1 MENNPVTN
9 QVPSASVQS
18 PTSLPQQAPTVP
30 KNSSTTMWDAFEHI
44 LMFISLYVMATS
56 IVLVLYY
63 FIDKWFPGVTQD
75 RYSYSNNDW
84 QLGVLR
90 GYLAALIVSY
100 PLFAFFFINTIKRT
114 ISNPLL
120 RTIKTRKVLIYFTL
134 IVTFIIML
142 IYVIQL
148 VYKLLSGDVTVNF
161 ILHLLALFS
170 VTGIIFVYYILQVK
184 GDRKIND

>member
-1 MENNPVTN
+1 MEPVQQNILANPSPANTQAV
-9 QVPSASVQS
+9 VQAE
-18 PTSLPQQAPTVP
+18 PKT
-30 KNSSTTMWDAFEHI
+30 KNSSSTMWDAFEHI

-63 FIDKWFPGVTQD
+63 FIDKWFPGVTEY

-100 PLFAFFFINTIKRT
+100 PLFAFFFLNTIKRT

-120 RTIKTRKVLIYFTL
+120 RTMKTRKILIYLTL
-134 IVTFIIML
+134 VVTFIIML
-142 IYVIQL
+142 IYLIQL

-161 ILHLLALFS
+161 MLHLLALFS
-170 VTGIIFVYYILQVK
+170 VTGIIFVYYILEVK
-184 GDRKIND
+184 GDRKINA